1 MKNLTLQQK
10 ALFIAIIVLGSIFII
25 MPMVFGFNEF

>member
-10 ALFIAIIVLGSIFII
+10 ALLIATIVIGSIFTI
-25 MPMVFGFNEF
+25 MPLVFGFK